1 MIFVSHI
8 REMPK
13 RLFFIDVGK
22 PEMVRCLI
30 KIIDVYKRVII
41 VNEGLKKRKIHNKD
55 SDWKEIEGDASI
67 EDNNWRRSSWEDW
80 QSRPTRTHWLYDRR
94 LWIIY
99 QEAWRYG

>member
-41 VNEGLKKRKIHNKD
+41 
-55 SDWKEIEGDASI
+55 EGDASI
-67 EDNNWRRSSWEDW
+67 EDNNWRRSS
-80 QSRPTRTHWLYDRR
+80 
-94 LWIIY
+94 
-99 QEAWRYG
+99 

>member
-1 MIFVSHI
+1 MIFVSYK

-41 VNEGLKKRKIHNKD
+41 VNEGLKKRKIRNKD
-55 SDWKEIEGDASI
+55 SD
-67 EDNNWRRSSWEDW
+67 
-80 QSRPTRTHWLYDRR
+80 
-94 LWIIY
+94 
-99 QEAWRYG
+99 